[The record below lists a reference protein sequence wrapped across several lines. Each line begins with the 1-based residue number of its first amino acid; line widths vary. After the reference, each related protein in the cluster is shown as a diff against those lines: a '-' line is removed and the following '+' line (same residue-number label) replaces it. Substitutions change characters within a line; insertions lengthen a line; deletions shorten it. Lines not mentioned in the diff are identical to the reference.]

1 MIALIDA
8 RNTDSFSKLFDIT
21 LIERILRQVW
31 VVGVREAYLY
41 APKQSVNLK
50 GEFIK
55 KFPMKFGAIRALEE
69 LPKDQN
75 DVMIFDGSAI
85 YDDRIIDALTKSEND
100 VSIIDGRNPH
110 TPIAVRYTNN
120 KTWSSVTINDKKFTE
135 VFKSST
141 IKDIQT
147 MDTYVKFLRKSYIP
161 TLRFVKAEDNL
172 RTIENDLFEKTFK
185 SGLEWIA
192 IYGYKIPVREMTRL
206 CAKISVTPNQITAV
220 AIFCRWASIP
230 LLFGGWLALGLS
242 LIVLFVVL
250 DSLDGKLARM
260 TFRFSEHADWIDH
273 GSVLPT
279 RLGWYAGL
287 GWHYSSG
294 VWSSQAGMLTII
306 TLVCIVLDDLNW
318 AVAKRIFKRTL
329 FDITDFDAKAHLFTH
344 RRNDMF
350 LMLSGYLMGLGLY
363 SFYLICGWVVV
374 TWIWHCTRI
383 VYLSNDSSLSKER
396 N

>member
-1 MIALIDA
+1 MKALIDA
-8 RNTDSFSKLFDIT
+8 RNAAGMLKLFDIT
-21 LIERILRQVW
+21 LVERLLRQVW
-31 VVGVREAYLY
+31 VRGIREIIILGSIN
-41 APKQSVNLK
+41 PSVFRT
-50 GEFIK
+50 EFSK
-55 KFPMKFGAIRALEE
+55 RFPMTVTIIEQYEE
-69 LPKDQN
+69 WLSKTGDLVILQS
-75 DVMIFDGSAI
+75 DVL
-85 YDDRIIDALTKSEND
+85 YDDRILDVLTQTQDDRLIGDFNNPSCPYGAHLSGINITVEQVLLENNVRRLFSNENIQDIHDMD
-100 VSIIDGRNPH
+100 VYI
-110 TPIAVRYTNN
+110 
-120 KTWSSVTINDKKFTE
+120 
-135 VFKSST
+135 
-141 IKDIQT
+141 
-147 MDTYVKFLRKSYIP
+147 KFLRKSYVP
-161 TLRFVKAEDNL
+161 TLKRIHVGDDL
-172 RTIENDLFEKTFK
+172 TDIENDLFEKTFK

-192 IYGYKIPVREMTRL
+192 IYGYKTPVRELTRL
-206 CAKISVTPNQITAV
+206 FSKTNITPNHVTAV
-220 AIFCRWASIP
+220 AVFCRWVSIP
-230 LLFGGWLALGLS
+230 FLFYGWIGLGLG
-242 LIVLFVVL
+242 LIVLFVLL

-260 TFRFSEHADWIDH
+260 TFRFSDQADWIDH

-350 LMLSGYLMGLGLY
+350 LMLSGYLIGLGLY